1 MGSSVGNIKRADQI
15 LGPDGSLLGAADL
28 PPKNL
33 KRWVARRKADIV
45 AAVEG
50 GLLAEAEACAR
61 YNISR
66 EEFSAWRSAYE
77 SDGVAGLRA
86 RAGRGPRRLTRESE
100 TDMRARLFDTAHA
113 LTP

>member
-1 MGSSVGNIKRADQI
+1 MSSISNIKRADQI
-15 LGPDGSLLGAADL
+15 VGPDGSMFGAADL

-50 GLLAEAEACAR
+50 GLLTEPEACAR

-66 EEFSAWRSAYE
+66 EEFWAWRGAYE

-86 RAGRGPRRLTRESE
+86 RAGRGPRRATSERE
-100 TDMRARLFDTAHA
+100 TDTRAPLSDIVLA